1 MHDPTDPTFLQFE
14 YHFNTILGHQPYST
28 RQFITCCYHMIKVNG
43 VMSKIKEIVGR
54 IKDTHISLE
63 VKRFILKRVATEW
76 SNIHINWMYVIVF
89 SHAFFRK
96 FSACGCSLFGSVRD
110 DCEQMTG
117 RCVCKPGIQGQKC
130 TVCTGHNKILGPT
143 GCVSGKLCLGVDCSA
158 HSLTIT
164 ASWEANIFCVS
175 QQISC
180 TLRNLKVHYPCL
192 WQLTSFLYSEP
203 GCSTS

>member
-1 MHDPTDPTFLQFE
+1 M
-14 YHFNTILGHQPYST
+14 
-28 RQFITCCYHMIKVNG
+28 
-43 VMSKIKEIVGR
+43 
-54 IKDTHISLE
+54 
-63 VKRFILKRVATEW
+63 VANER
-76 SNIHINWMYVIVF
+76 SIIHLNLFYIIVF
-89 SHAFFRK
+89 SHAFFLQ

-143 GCVSGKLCLGVDCSA
+143 GCVSGKLCLSMACSA

-164 ASWEANIFCVS
+164 ASWEANIFSAS

-180 TLRNLKVHYPCL
+180 AWKNWKFITHFYRSLPLLCILSQVIPLHSLPAHFFQLRCIVILKVFFSHQNPL
-192 WQLTSFLYSEP
+192 WISLFLTCISHDLP
-203 GCSTS
+203 